1 MKKMHCLKYLNYHM
15 HSVYRNTQ
23 YCKYTLHILVW
34 NGKIDS
40 KYTAARIILACVNSL
55 QQILN
60 ISFVFFF
67 PRSPPDMSD
76 PSKLKL
82 IWHIKYIIP
91 KRQWHIEISFFHQS
105 ICRICY
111 KWKPIIKFIVGERE
125 RERGREEERR
135 RERVWSKW
143 SNFSI
148 SSLATTNDTVST
160 YDIKLH
166 LNGSCWSLSSNA
178 MKSILFKV
186 NDAFI
191 LCFFLLSLVR
201 VNFDL

>member
-1 MKKMHCLKYLNYHM
+1 MKWKDWFQIHCSSHHSGLCQQFTTSFKYIFCL
-15 HSVYRNTQ
+15 
-23 YCKYTLHILVW
+23 
-34 NGKIDS
+34 
-40 KYTAARIILACVNSL
+40 
-55 QQILN
+55 
-60 ISFVFFF
+60 FF
-67 PRSPPDMSD
+67 PRSAPDMSD
-76 PSKLKL
+76 SSKLKL

-191 LCFFLLSLVR
+191 LCFFSFIISAREFRPLMIW
-201 VNFDL
+201 F

>member
-1 MKKMHCLKYLNYHM
+1 MKWKDWFQIHCSSHHSGLCQQFTTSFKYIFCL
-15 HSVYRNTQ
+15 
-23 YCKYTLHILVW
+23 
-34 NGKIDS
+34 
-40 KYTAARIILACVNSL
+40 
-55 QQILN
+55 
-60 ISFVFFF
+60 FF

-135 RERVWSKW
+135 ERESMIQMKQFFDQLI
-143 SNFSI
+143 SNH
-148 SSLATTNDTVST
+148 TNDTVST